1 MRLMGNISGVRVR
14 RGAVLSVAGLVA
26 APALVLSTGTAAQ
39 AASCTAAK
47 GPYQKQAEK
56 WLKRTADGK
65 QSVADCKAIRSFQ
78 ADKGITPAAGY
89 AGPVTWRTM
98 KTITAQK
105 AAGKN
110 PNAAK
115 KCPTNK
121 GRIACVDLTRQL
133 SWIQDGSKLKFGPV
147 PVRTGRNGDETRT
160 GSKKIYWRNI
170 NHWSTLY
177 DVSMPYA
184 QFFDGGQ
191 AFHSVTKSMYNNPGS
206 AGCVNMRPGDA
217 KAYWNLLK
225 NGDDVYVYGRKP
237 GT

>member
-121 GRIACVDLTRQL
+121 GRIACVDLTR
-133 SWIQDGSKLKFGPV
+133 
-147 PVRTGRNGDETRT
+147 
-160 GSKKIYWRNI
+160 
-170 NHWSTLY
+170 H
-177 DVSMPYA
+177 
-184 QFFDGGQ
+184 
-191 AFHSVTKSMYNNPGS
+191 
-206 AGCVNMRPGDA
+206 
-217 KAYWNLLK
+217 
-225 NGDDVYVYGRKP
+225 
-237 GT
+237 

>member
-105 AAGKN
+105 AAGRI
-110 PNAAK
+110 
-115 KCPTNK
+115 PTP
-121 GRIACVDLTRQL
+121 RRSAPRTRGA
-133 SWIQDGSKLKFGPV
+133 SRVW
-147 PVRTGRNGDETRT
+147 T
-160 GSKKIYWRNI
+160 
-170 NHWSTLY
+170 
-177 DVSMPYA
+177 
-184 QFFDGGQ
+184 
-191 AFHSVTKSMYNNPGS
+191 
-206 AGCVNMRPGDA
+206 
-217 KAYWNLLK
+217 
-225 NGDDVYVYGRKP
+225 
-237 GT
+237 